1 MAPLGLLLSLP
12 VASALYFHVPPN
24 VEKCF
29 SEDVPSGQVLMA
41 RYTVSSDLSCSVVLR
56 DSRKYAISTHPVE
69 SQPNQAASS
78 GQIAHLSLYSGNHFV
93 CVKCVAGRWSGAE
106 PVRWEVSTEV
116 GSEIGLG
123 YGVSVVDKTQVKNVA
138 ESLQVLLSRVHGIF
152 AENDYER
159 KIENQFKQISE
170 STATRIVYLSALL
183 AIAIVLAALYS
194 ARSLGRFLKNE
205 KVI

>member
-1 MAPLGLLLSLP
+1 MNLTMISFGLVICLP
-12 VASALYFHVPPN
+12 FASSLYFHLPPN

-41 RYTVSSDLSCSVVLR
+41 RYTVTSDLACSVVLR
-56 DSRKYAISTHPVE
+56 DSRKYAISTHLVE
-69 SQPNQAASS
+69 NKSPT
-78 GQIAHLSLYSGNHFV
+78 GQIAHLSVYSGNHHV
-93 CVKCVAGRWSGAE
+93 CVKCGAGRWSGAE

-116 GSEIGLG
+116 GSELGLG
-123 YGVSVVDKTQVKNVA
+123 YSTNLVDKTQVKNVA

-159 KIENQFKQISE
+159 KIENQFKQVSE

-183 AIAIVLAALYS
+183 AIAIVIAALYS
-194 ARSLGRFLKNE
+194 SKSLGRFLRNE